1 MILAD
6 KIMQLRKQKG
16 WSQEELADKL
26 GISRQSV
33 SKWESGMSIPELDKI
48 LKLGELFEV
57 STDYLLKDELEEAEP
72 TAVVSGDAFGEEAE
86 PMRSISMKEAETYME
101 LTEKVSRKIA
111 FGVSLCILSPV
122 CLIQL
127 GGLSEYKQT
136 LSENAAGGLGMI
148 ILLGMVA
155 IAVAIFISNGMG
167 LSKYEYMEKEIFS
180 LQYGVK
186 GMVERRKEAHED
198 CLRRHVTIGACLC
211 IISVIPLFVGT
222 MIGVE
227 DYGLITCLSLLL
239 VIVAIG
245 VFILIPS
252 GMVHESHEKLLQIG
266 DYTVEKKELGR
277 RTSYFPTIYW
287 CVVVAI
293 YLGISFYTN
302 AWEETWIIWP
312 VAGVLFV
319 ALYGIVQALESARR
333 EKRG

>member
-33 SKWESGMSIPELDKI
+33 SKWESGMSIPDLDKI

-86 PMRSISMKEAETYME
+86 PMRSISMKEAETYMD

-111 FGVSLCILSPV
+111 VGVLLCILSPI

-127 GGLSEYKQT
+127 AGLSEYKQI

-167 LSKYEYMEKEIFS
+167 LSRYEYMEKETFS

-198 CLRRHVTIGACLC
+198 RFRRHVTIGACLC

-222 MIGVE
+222 MIGVG

-239 VIVAIG
+239 AIAAVG

-252 GMVHESHEKLLQIG
+252 GMVHESYEKLLQIG
-266 DYTVEKKELGR
+266 EYTVEKKELGR
-277 RTSYFPTIYW
+277 RTSYFPPIYW
-287 CVVVAI
+287 SAVVAV
-293 YLGISFYTN
+293 YLAVSFYTK

-312 VAGVLFV
+312 VAGVLFA
-319 ALYGIVQALESARR
+319 ALYGIVRALENARWER
-333 EKRG
+333 RR